1 MRKVSPTT
9 EDARDARSAHE
20 RPRAGGALGIV
31 GKFTSPPL
39 APTVNYLH
47 TEDGEAIPA
56 AIQKDGSLRLIKTHE
71 QARAERWALK
81 AIASKV
87 LWGSLTSKCMVYLKP
102 TKGEKLGHVELWKGH
117 VHGKAFYQGLMTC
130 RSVWACPLCA
140 AKISERRR
148 VELDAGHTKAITEMG
163 WRSHL
168 VTLTIPHGIG
178 DDLTQLLKLTSK
190 ALGRMSGGKNNLHA
204 KLEKAFPG
212 EKIHGFVR
220 SLEVTHRVHGWHP
233 HFHLIVFTSQGVTP
247 EDLLSVYRPAWQK
260 ACVSVGLGRPSDEH
274 GIDVKDGTYA
284 ASYASKWG
292 IEDEMTKSHA
302 KQGRLGSITPWG
314 LLRAVLDEDNPDY
327 PPERASALFKVY
339 AKAFHHRKQLR
350 WSPGLR
356 ELLELE
362 QEVSDDVIAEAP
374 DEEQA
379 SLYAKITVS
388 QWRSI
393 RRRQMQPHMLTSCE
407 AAPQLVQ
414 SVIDRIANLPP
425 PKIQPS
431 AVSDGKR
438 EPRRVTCLV
447 PADRRAPNYTF
458 EDGYCG
464 RRSTGMRLTARTS
477 DTVSIFSNGYQ
488 MDDSQVAASTPTRAI
503 KTLRPGSALQNVAED
518 NVDALGIVIRSRT
531 GSASLRKPDGAP
543 PVGCQ
548 PCEGEASSI
557 EQLQLHVASGESGP
571 VSPMTAIAQS
581 VIAWVEYR
589 NSYQKGGT
597 HEETAH
603 PVLASRKVRHGRNRA
618 DVDLY
623 QDARGGQGVGGQ
635 LGLQHLVSYAAL
647 RE

>member
-9 EDARDARSAHE
+9 GPAQHARSAVAKAVA
-20 RPRAGGALGIV
+20 AGPLGIV
-31 GKFTSPPL
+31 GKSASPP
-39 APTVNYLH
+39 PDPYVNYLH
-47 TEDGEAIPA
+47 TEDGEAVPVA
-56 AIQKDGSLRLIKTHE
+56 FQRDGSLRLIKTHE

-148 VELDAGHTKAITEMG
+148 VELDAGHTKATKDMG
-163 WRSHL
+163 WRSHM

-178 DDLTQLLKLTSK
+178 DDLKLLLTLLSK
-190 ALGRMSGGKNNLHA
+190 ALRRMSSGKNNLHA
-204 KLEKAFPG
+204 KLEKTLPG
-212 EKIHGFVR
+212 EKIYGYVR
-220 SLEVTHRVHGWHP
+220 AREVTHRVHGWHP
-233 HFHLIVFTSQGVTP
+233 HFHLIVFTSQGITP
-247 EDLLSVYRPAWQK
+247 EDLLGVYLPAWQA
-260 ACVSVGLGRPSDEH
+260 ACVAVGLGRPSDEH
-274 GIDVKDGTYA
+274 GVDVRDGTYA

-314 LLRAVLDEDNPDY
+314 LLRAVLDEDNADY
-327 PPERASALFKVY
+327 PPERAAALFKVY
-339 AKAFHHRKQLR
+339 AKAFHRQKQLY
-350 WSPGLR
+350 WSTGLR
-356 ELLELE
+356 DLLELE
-362 QEVSDDVIAEAP
+362 KEVSDDVIAEAP

-388 QWRSI
+388 QWRSL
-393 RRRQMQPHMLTSCE
+393 RRRRMEPHMLTSCE
-407 AAPQLVQ
+407 VAPQLVQ
-414 SVIDRIANLPP
+414 SVIDRVSSLPP
-425 PKIQPS
+425 PKVQPS
-431 AVSDGKR
+431 ALPDVIR
-438 EPRRVTCLV
+438 EPRRVAGLV
-447 PADRRAPNYTF
+447 PADRRAPNYTI
-458 EDGYCG
+458 EDGYGG
-464 RRSTGMRLTARTS
+464 RRSTGMRLTSRLS

-488 MDDSQVAASTPTRAI
+488 MDDSQVAASTPTRVI
-503 KTLRPGSALQNVAED
+503 KTRRPVSALQNVAED
-518 NVDALGIVIRSRT
+518 NVDALGIVIRSPI

-623 QDARGGQGVGGQ
+623 KDAGGGQGVGGQ
-635 LGLQHLVSYAAL
+635 LGLQHFVSYAAL